1 MVRTKQPRKT
11 RSMREATEEC
21 DSLVKDFE
29 RQSKQR
35 LDKVEADL
43 SMQISMLANS
53 IEVVLAGLP
62 TEIRKLKLGELLTLD
77 TSHEEELPMET
88 TDASSEIST
97 VSKATLCRP
106 KKAAKRATVASD
118 DGYATESTTAR
129 TTHVSR
135 MNSTRNSV
143 SHQPRKHR
151 SSSNGPSSVQRPTRI
166 TRSTS
171 RNRNSK
177 MSADAEQE
185 NRSNLLK
192 STSRCPIAG
201 KYKTPSTKNQAP
213 SYGVITPKIKP
224 NIPLNMMRRP
234 RQGEMVLS
242 MQGSP
247 LLVSTVEERTANIN
261 VPLRNGDIISL
272 LPNPG
277 LRLSH
282 LPAVDDETM
291 RQLRTLNGHL
301 NKVMG
306 HK

>member
-11 RSMREATEEC
+11 RSMREATEES

-29 RQSKQR
+29 RQALQR
-35 LDKVEADL
+35 IHKAEADM
-43 SMQISMLANS
+43 SMQINMISSS
-53 IEVVLAGLP
+53 IDVALGSLP
-62 TEIRKLKLGELLTLD
+62 TDIRKLTLGELLALNMNNED
-77 TSHEEELPMET
+77 EIALET
-88 TDASSEIST
+88 TDPSSEISSVSRT
-97 VSKATLCRP
+97 VQKP
-106 KKAAKRATVASD
+106 KKVAKRVTAASD
-118 DGYATESTTAR
+118 DGYATESTTAAK
-129 TTHVSR
+129 THVSR
-135 MNSTRNSV
+135 INSITNSAN
-143 SHQPRKHR
+143 HQLRKHR
-151 SSSNGPSSVQRPTRI
+151 SSSTDSNTLKKTTRT
-166 TRSTS
+166 TRSVS

-177 MSADAEQE
+177 LNADSEQE
-185 NRSNLLK
+185 DRNNLLK
-192 STSRCPIAG
+192 TAGRCPPSSQ
-201 KYKTPSTKNQAP
+201 KYKTPSTKNQVP
-213 SYGVITPKIKP
+213 FYSVITPKIKP
-224 NIPLNMMRRP
+224 NTPLNMMRRP

-261 VPLRNGDIISL
+261 VPLQNGDIISL

-291 RQLRTLNGHL
+291 QQLRTLNGHL